1 MSSLPPALNFA
12 ETEEGICKKWK
23 EENSFHQQN
32 KLADE
37 RGDDVSEKVPSL
49 TYYDQSMAERKE
61 MVCCD
66 SHQKYYSCSL
76 ITFFSIPHPHMT
88 DRNSSFSM
96 AHPLPQVYRIMDIF
110 SQELLRTP

>member
-37 RGDDVSEKVPSL
+37 RGDDVSEKSQAL
-49 TYYDQSMAERKE
+49 LIMTNLWQSAKKWFA
-61 MVCCD
+61 VTVTK
-66 SHQKYYSCSL
+66 SIILVVSSQY
-76 ITFFSIPHPHMT
+76 FSIPHMT

-96 AHPLPQVYRIMDIF
+96 AHHLPQVYRIMDIF